1 MGNISA
7 SFLIS
12 DCVTN
17 TQICGFDRFVFFFQ
31 IDNVFGATHET
42 GRLKRNHQVARL
54 LWNSRVHECPKLAAI
69 TRRNTNVT
77 RLHGHQT
84 RCKRARTSFAREC
97 ERLPSSV
104 RVPLRRLATHFP
116 VRKQSKCGEGGSDN
130 CSLRPHGTSPT
141 ADGNDRTLA
150 TAQL

>member
-1 MGNISA
+1 MVFRN
-7 SFLIS
+7 FK
-12 DCVTN
+12 N
-17 TQICGFDRFVFFFQ
+17 THRFIFIGATWEIFPLVSLFPTALLTRKHADLTGLFFFFK
-31 IDNVFGATHET
+31 IDNVFSATHET

-84 RCKRARTSFAREC
+84 RWKRARTSFACEC

-116 VRKQSKCGEGGSDN
+116 VRKQSKCGEGGE
-130 CSLRPHGTSPT
+130 
-141 ADGNDRTLA
+141 
-150 TAQL
+150 